1 MLSEDELALLD
12 AIRATGSL
20 SRAAARL
27 GKAPSTVSHAAR
39 QLETRFDALLFDRRG
54 YRLQLTPAGQLLTDE
69 AARLALDVARLT
81 QRVRQVASGWED
93 RLWIVSDEVLEFD
106 TLLPVVRA
114 FDALD
119 SGVSLRFTHE
129 VLGGTWEALRDGR
142 ADLVIGAT
150 NEPPAI
156 PGFVVRAG
164 RDGVGVRGVAAPS
177 AGRRERADADA
188 IGAHRAVV
196 VADSSRRA
204 AGRAYGLLG
213 GQAVLAVPSMR
224 AKILAQRD
232 GARRRLGA
240 APARGVAA
248 RARRTRGKA
257 DGRSARAEPAVCR
270 MARRPGRPRAAMVA
284 RAITRTAARA
294 ACSTASTWP
303 ADAARNRAEP
313 GVRVH
318 SPKHV
323 RRFRTCSSRPSYGMT
338 GRRAHPVFT
347 VNSPVHRRTSCNASK
362 ERRSSSRVATAVS
375 YGGGQGIRGRRRAR
389 HHHRVRCADARG
401 RAATLGADALA
412 IRNEAGSVASAARWP
427 MRSHRRRGSTPCSST
442 RASRSSRRSPIATR
456 PCGISCS
463 TPT

>member
-27 GKAPSTVSHAAR
+27 GKATSTVSHTAR

-69 AARLALDVARLT
+69 ASRLALDVARLT

-93 RLWIVSDEVLEFD
+93 RLTIVSDEVLEFD

-142 ADLVIGAT
+142 ADLVVGAT

-156 PGFVVRAG
+156 PGFKWFELGAMEWVFAVSPRHSLAAAG
-164 RDGVGVRGVAAPS
+164 
-177 AGRRERADADA
+177 ERLTRDA

-196 VADSSRRA
+196 VADSSRQSV
-204 AGRAYGLLG
+204 GRVYGLLG

-232 GARRRLGA
+232 GLGVGWVPRRRVASLL
-240 APARGVAA
+240 ARGELVEKETADPREPNVLYVAW
-248 RARRTRGKA
+248 RSDR
-257 DGRSARAEPAVCR
+257 DGRALQWWLEQLREPRLAQR
-270 MARRPGRPRAAMVA
+270 LLDG
-284 RAITRTAARA
+284 I
-294 ACSTASTWP
+294 
-303 ADAARNRAEP
+303 D
-313 GVRVH
+313 
-318 SPKHV
+318 
-323 RRFRTCSSRPSYGMT
+323 
-338 GRRAHPVFT
+338 
-347 VNSPVHRRTSCNASK
+347 
-362 ERRSSSRVATAVS
+362 VS
-375 YGGGQGIRGRRRAR
+375 G
-389 HHHRVRCADARG
+389 
-401 RAATLGADALA
+401 
-412 IRNEAGSVASAARWP
+412 
-427 MRSHRRRGSTPCSST
+427 
-442 RASRSSRRSPIATR
+442 
-456 PCGISCS
+456 
-463 TPT
+463 